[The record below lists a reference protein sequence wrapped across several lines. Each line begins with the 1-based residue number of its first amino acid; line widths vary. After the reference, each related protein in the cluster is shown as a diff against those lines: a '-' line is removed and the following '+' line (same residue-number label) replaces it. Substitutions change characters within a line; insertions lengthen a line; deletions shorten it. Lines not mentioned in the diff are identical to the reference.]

1 MVVDYIYES
10 IQMNNDL
17 PINIFLH
24 NAQFVEDHW
33 HDSIELLFV
42 LKGKV
47 DVYIEKKRFTL
58 QEEDVLII
66 NSNEIHRIQSD
77 ENNLLL
83 ALQIPISFIKTQFAD
98 IDEVK
103 FLCKSFLYKP
113 EEQEKFNEVRSLLA
127 EMMWVYNKE
136 NFSYELK
143 IKSLLFQLIYVLLWK
158 FRESRTENSSRIGSK
173 YKDRMLSIV
182 NYIQGNYMKSLSLHE
197 IAEQEHLSL
206 PYLSSFFQ
214 KSMGK
219 SFSEYVNQLRLKHAL
234 RDITYTDHSITQIA
248 MDHGFSSPK
257 SFHKVFKDVYK
268 VTPNQYRKDLQTHEE
283 HEQKP
288 LNHYATY
295 LDFDREYAYKALF
308 KYLPSADH
316 LTQGKKLAKGT
327 VTKEIRLQ
335 LSGKSKVIKPYWREM
350 CTISKAK
357 EILHSEVQSHLKL
370 AQDKIKFRYIRFHG
384 IFDDEMMV
392 YREDAQGN
400 PIFNFLYVGQLID
413 FIRSIGL
420 RPYIEFGFMPKDL
433 ASSEFSFFHK
443 KSNLSKPKDLDKWRK
458 LVEQLLLF
466 CKNRYGEEEMKRWYF
481 ACWNEPD
488 LLAFWEDTLEDYGE
502 MYIQTYQ
509 AVKASCP
516 NFQIGGPDLFSET
529 VYQESWLDHY
539 LDFCMTNHCIPD
551 FISFHSYPVQT
562 VQNPKD
568 KLISLV
574 HSSNDNYLGQTIH
587 LLKDKLSAKLPQLPD
602 VHVTEWNSTPIH
614 RDLTNDTCYK
624 AAYIAKNV
632 LENIDEVQS
641 LAYWSLTD
649 LLEELPPA
657 EETFHGGLGLITSS
671 GVQKPG
677 FYVYELLGKLGDRLL
692 EKGTGY
698 CLTQSSQGSYQM
710 IVYHYCHFDRLYGLN
725 DSLGIDALNRYHVF
739 RDTNNL
745 EMSFVVQGIP
755 SGSYEVRETKVN
767 QEHGSAYDTWLE
779 MGAPSSIDA
788 EEVAYLNRKAVPHQS
803 RKTIEIQGSLDFI
816 CNLSPHE
823 VRLYEL
829 WPVYQI

>member
-1 MVVDYIYES
+1 MDYVYES

-66 NSNEIHRIQSD
+66 NSNEIHSIQSH

-83 ALQIPISFIKTQFAD
+83 ALQIPISFLKTQFAD
-98 IDEVK
+98 IDQVR
-103 FLCKSFLYKP
+103 FLCKSFLYGE
-113 EEQEKFNEVRSLLA
+113 EEQEKFNEIRSLLA

-136 NFSYELK
+136 NYSYELK

-158 FRESRTENSSRIGSK
+158 FRESREDKSSRIGSK
-173 YKDRMLSIV
+173 YTERMLSIV
-182 NYIQGNYMKSLSLHE
+182 NYIQGNYMKSLSLLD
-197 IAEQEHLSL
+197 IAEQEHLSV

-219 SFSEYVNQLRLKHAL
+219 SFSQYVNQLRLKHAV

-248 MDHGFSSPK
+248 MDHGFPSLK
-257 SFHKVFKDVYK
+257 SFHKVFKEVYK
-268 VTPNQYRKDLQTHEE
+268 ITPIQYRKDLQRHEE
-283 HEQKP
+283 HENLP
-288 LNHYATY
+288 SNDYATY
-295 LDFDREYAYKALF
+295 LDFDRENAYEALF
-308 KYLPSADH
+308 KYLPSPDQQTADKM
-316 LTQGKKLAKGT
+316 LDKGV
-327 VTKEIRLQ
+327 VTKEIRVQ
-335 LSGKSKVIKPYWREM
+335 LSGKSKVIKPYWRKI

-357 EILHSEVQSHLKL
+357 EILQSEVQSHLKL
-370 AQDKIKFRYIRFHG
+370 IQEKVQFSHIRFHG

-400 PIFNFLYVGQLID
+400 PIFNFFYVGQLID

-433 ASSEFSFFHK
+433 ASSEFSFFYK
-443 KSNLSKPKDLDKWRK
+443 KSNLSKPKDLGKWRK

-466 CKNRYGEEEMKRWYF
+466 CKNRYGEEEMKHWYF

-488 LLAFWEDTLEDYGE
+488 LQIFWADTFEDYGE

-509 AVKASCP
+509 AVKVSCP
-516 NFQIGGPDLFSET
+516 KFQMGGPDLFSET

-539 LDFCMTNHCIPD
+539 LDFCITNHCIPD
-551 FISFHSYPVQT
+551 FISFHSYPVRIIEQ
-562 VQNPKD
+562 PLID
-568 KLISLV
+568 KPISWIHL
-574 HSSNDNYLGQTIH
+574 SNDNYLNETIH
-587 LLKDKLSAKLPQLPD
+587 LLKDKLKAKLSQLPD
-602 VHVTEWNSTPIH
+602 VHVTEWNSTPFH

-624 AAYIAKNV
+624 AAYIVKNV
-632 LENIDEVQS
+632 LENLDELQS

-657 EETFHGGLGLITSS
+657 EEPFHGGLGLITSN
-671 GVQKPG
+671 GIQKPG
-677 FYVYELLGKLGDRLL
+677 YYAYELLGKLGDRLMEL
-692 EKGTGY
+692 GAGY
-698 CLTQSSQGSYQM
+698 CLTKSLQGYQLM
-710 IVYHYCHFDRLYGLN
+710 VYHYCHFDRLYGTSH
-725 DSLGIDALNRYHVF
+725 SLGIDALNRYHVF

-745 EMSFVVQGIP
+745 EMSFAIQGIP
-755 SGSYEVRETKVN
+755 SGVYKLRQTTIN
-767 QEHGSAYDTWLE
+767 RDHGSAYDTWLE
-779 MGAPSSIDA
+779 MGAPSSLDA
-788 EEVAYLNRKAVPHQS
+788 DEVAYLNRKAVPNQV
-803 RKTIEIQGSLDFI
+803 RKTIDIQSSLDI
-816 CNLSPHE
+816 KCKLNPHE

-829 WPVYQI
+829 WPVYDA

>member
-1 MVVDYIYES
+1 MALDYVYES

-66 NSNEIHRIQSD
+66 NSNEVHSIQSH
-77 ENNLLL
+77 ENNLVL
-83 ALQIPISFIKTQFAD
+83 ALQIPISFIKTEFAE
-98 IDEVK
+98 IDQVR
-103 FLCKSFLYKP
+103 FLCKSFLYGE
-113 EEQEKFNEVRSLLA
+113 EEQEKFNEIRSLLA

-136 NFSYELK
+136 NYSYEIK
-143 IKSLLFQLIYVLLWK
+143 IKSLLLQLIYVLLWK
-158 FRESRTENSSRIGSK
+158 FRESREDSSSRIGSK
-173 YKDRMLSIV
+173 YTERMLSIV
-182 NYIQGNYMKSLSLHE
+182 NYIQGNYMKSLSLFD
-197 IAEQEHLSL
+197 IAEQEHLSV

-219 SFSEYVNQLRLKHAL
+219 SFSQYVNQLRLRHAV

-248 MDHGFSSPK
+248 MDHGFPSLK
-257 SFHKVFKDVYK
+257 SFHKVFKEVYK
-268 VTPNQYRKDLQTHEE
+268 ITPIQYRKDLQRHEA
-283 HEQKP
+283 HES
-288 LNHYATY
+288 LTSNDYATY
-295 LDFDREYAYKALF
+295 LDFDRENAYEALF
-308 KYLPSADH
+308 KYLPSSGQQIADKT
-316 LTQGKKLAKGT
+316 LEKGV
-327 VTKEIRLQ
+327 VTKEIRVQ
-335 LSGKSKVIKPYWREM
+335 LSGKSKVFKPYWRKI

-357 EILHSEVQSHLKL
+357 EILMSEVQSHLKL
-370 AQDKIKFRYIRFHG
+370 IQGKVQFSHIRFHG

-392 YREDAQGN
+392 YREDTQGN
-400 PIFNFLYVGQLID
+400 PIFNFFYVGQLID

-433 ASSEFSFFHK
+433 ASSESSFFYK
-443 KSNLSKPKDLDKWRK
+443 KSNLSKPKDIGKWRK

-466 CKNRYGEEEMKRWYF
+466 CKNRYGEEEMKHWYF

-488 LLAFWEDTLEDYGE
+488 LQIFWPNTFEDYGE

-509 AVKASCP
+509 AVKVSCP
-516 NFQIGGPDLFSET
+516 KFQMGGPDLFSET

-539 LDFCMTNHCIPD
+539 LDFCITNHCIPD
-551 FISFHSYPVQT
+551 VISFHSYPVREQRLI
-562 VQNPKD
+562 D
-568 KLISLV
+568 KPISWIHL
-574 HSSNDNYLGQTIH
+574 SNDNYLNETIH
-587 LLKDKLSAKLPQLPD
+587 LLKDKLKAKLTHLPAI
-602 VHVTEWNSTPIH
+602 HVTEWNSTPFH

-624 AAYIAKNV
+624 AAYIVKNV
-632 LENIDEVQS
+632 LENLDELQS

-657 EETFHGGLGLITSS
+657 EETFHGGLGLITSN
-671 GVQKPG
+671 GIQKPG
-677 FYVYELLGKLGDRLL
+677 YYAYELLGKLGDRLMEL
-692 EKGTGY
+692 GAGY
-698 CLTQSSQGSYQM
+698 CLTKSSQGYQLM
-710 IVYHYCHFDRLYGLN
+710 VYHYCHFDRLYGTS

-745 EMSFVVQGIP
+745 EMSFAIQGIP
-755 SGSYEVRETKVN
+755 SGVYKLRQTTIN
-767 QEHGSAYDTWLE
+767 RDHGSAYDTWLE
-779 MGAPSSIDA
+779 MGAPSSLDA
-788 EEVAYLNRKAVPHQS
+788 DEVAYLNRKAVPNQV
-803 RKTIEIQGSLDFI
+803 RKTIDIQGSLDI
-816 CNLSPHE
+816 KCELNPHE

-829 WPVYQI
+829 WPVYDA